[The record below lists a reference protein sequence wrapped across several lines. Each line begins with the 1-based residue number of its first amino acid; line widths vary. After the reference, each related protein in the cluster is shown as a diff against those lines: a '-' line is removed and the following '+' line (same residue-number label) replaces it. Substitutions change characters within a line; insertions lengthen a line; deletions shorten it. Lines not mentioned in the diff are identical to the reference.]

1 MFFMIAQF
9 FMNFSDYY
17 VSTWAD
23 SENHLNS
30 SSFKSL
36 NTSAIDELK
45 INRLEKHKRYSILV
59 VTFLFMMCI
68 RSIVYYICSVR
79 SSYKLHNMILN
90 SVISTKIRFFDL
102 NPVGRLINRFSKDVA
117 VLDEIL
123 PVTLFEFFTTSMWVL
138 GILISAIYINYLIAI
153 FVVPLS
159 LLFIYARRYYLP
171 TSNDLKRIDGI
182 FRSPV
187 LVAVTNTLMGI
198 TTIRASQ
205 KSQILKE
212 EFQKHLDN
220 NNRAHLMYMHV
231 QRWFQLRLDLIACTY
246 SAACVIT
253 SILAKTKLGLT
264 SGQIGLLLTYCL
276 NLTSIFQW
284 CIRQSCEVENLM
296 TSVERLLEYVSL
308 PNEND
313 SNNKNKKK
321 NKSNKDKE
329 NKKKKDNKLNKKIYK
344 INEDEEVKIISNN
357 KNGSIIE
364 NSLLKNHINNIDDNN
379 NEKIKPPKE
388 WPTKGEIIFDNVS
401 FSYDENLPDVLKEL
415 SFKINPGE
423 KIGIVGRTGA
433 GKSSIIQTL
442 FRMAEPSGNIL
453 IDDINI
459 KDIDLNELRSKISII
474 PVFLIIFKFKLF

>member
-1 MFFMIAQF
+1 MHVVMLVMGPICVTV
-9 FMNFSDYY
+9 Y
-17 VSTWAD
+17 
-23 SENHLNS
+23 LNAWISIPLLILIIIFLYIRKYCLKS
-30 SSFKSL
+30 SL
-36 NTSAIDELK
+36 ELK
-45 INRLEKHKRYSILV
+45 RVEG
-59 VTFLFMMCI
+59 
-68 RSIVYYICSVR
+68 IV
-79 SSYKLHNMILN
+79 
-90 SVISTKIRFFDL
+90 
-102 NPVGRLINRFSKDVA
+102 
-117 VLDEIL
+117 
-123 PVTLFEFFTTSMWVL
+123 
-138 GILISAIYINYLIAI
+138 
-153 FVVPLS
+153 
-159 LLFIYARRYYLP
+159 
-171 TSNDLKRIDGI
+171 
-182 FRSPV
+182 RSPV
-187 LVAVTNTLMGI
+187 FVHVNNTLSGLA
-198 TTIRASQ
+198 TIRAS
-205 KSQILKE
+205 LKQE
-212 EFQKHLDN
+212 KLLQEYYTHIDRHTSSVFLSAYV
-220 NNRAHLMYMHV
+220 NRWLGV
-231 QRWFQLRLDLIACTY
+231 RLDWIATVFTY
-246 SAACVIT
+246 I
-253 SILAKTKLGLT
+253 SIFSFIMLKDHLNLN
-264 SGQIGLLLTYCL
+264 SGQVGIMLVYICQLIGL
-276 NLTSIFQW
+276 FQW
-284 CIRQSCEVENLM
+284 GVRQSVEVENLM

-474 PVFLIIFKFKLF
+474 PVF